1 VLQPVSDDLPEL
13 ADALPAAQY
22 HCQQAVDRLVL
33 GGPGHEL
40 AVVRSI
46 ARMLEAAGGPD
57 VGNAVRA
64 HLEQVDRPP
73 DLDGNAGP
81 RQGVL
86 SSALQ
91 LHRTTD
97 DGLRAALSAAGL
109 LGGDPVDG
117 YSLEAESD
125 GAEPLDRSAA
135 GTRRAGHVAAESDGA
150 EPLDRSAAET
160 RRAERVAFVIK
171 VLADRRAAVE
181 AVLAALQEVPP
192 TRN

>member
-22 HCQQAVDRLVL
+22 HCRQAVNSLVS

-46 ARMLEAAGGPD
+46 PRMLEAAGGPD

-64 HLEQVDRPP
+64 HLEQVDRSP
-73 DLDGNAGP
+73 DLDGNGGP
-81 RQGVL
+81 RERVL
-86 SSALQ
+86 TSALR

-97 DGLRAALSAAGL
+97 DGLRTALSAAGL
-109 LGGDPVDG
+109 RGGDLVDG
-117 YSLEAESD
+117 YSLEAEP
-125 GAEPLDRSAA
+125 GGPEPLDRSATEA
-135 GTRRAGHVAAESDGA
+135 RRAYPPEAEPGGS
-150 EPLDRSAAET
+150 EPLDRSATEA
-160 RRAERVAFVIK
+160 RRAERVAFVVR

-181 AVLAALQEVPP
+181 AVLAALQEDEPS
-192 TRN
+192 RS

>member
-22 HCQQAVDRLVL
+22 HCRQAVDSLVS
-33 GGPGHEL
+33 GGPGYEL
-40 AVVRSI
+40 AVVRSV

-64 HLEQVDRPP
+64 HLEQVDRSP
-73 DLDGNAGP
+73 DLDGNGGP
-81 RQGVL
+81 RERVL
-86 SSALQ
+86 TSALR
-91 LHRTTD
+91 LHCTTD
-97 DGLRAALSAAGL
+97 DGLRTALSAAGL
-109 LGGDPVDG
+109 RGGDLVDG
-117 YSLEAESD
+117 YSLEVES
-125 GAEPLDRSAA
+125 GGGEPLDRSATE
-135 GTRRAGHVAAESDGA
+135 TRRAERVAAESGSA

-160 RRAERVAFVIK
+160 RRAERAAFVIR

-192 TRN
+192 TRS

>member
-22 HCQQAVDRLVL
+22 HCQQAVDRLVS

-40 AVVRSI
+40 AVVRSM

-57 VGNAVRA
+57 VGNAVQA
-64 HLEQVDRPP
+64 HLEQVDRSP
-73 DLDGNAGP
+73 DLDGNGGP
-81 RQGVL
+81 RERVL
-86 SSALQ
+86 TSARR

-97 DGLRAALSAAGL
+97 DGLRAALSAVGL
-109 LGGDPVDG
+109 RRGDLVDG
-117 YSLEAESD
+117 YPREAEPG

-135 GTRRAGHVAAESDGA
+135 GTRRA
-150 EPLDRSAAET
+150 
-160 RRAERVAFVIK
+160 ERVAFVGR

-181 AVLAALQEVPP
+181 AVLDALLEVPP
-192 TRN
+192 TRS